1 MTKGKNRF
9 SDFAVDLKEYAILA
23 EAMAR
28 QNEPLHPDLL
38 PYYEKGGS
46 LTMLRHP
53 LIYQVPF
60 FSGGQANYQY
70 EVKKKMVKEALDNKK
85 YKSYVWLHERPYRL
99 QAFGDIQEFLSN
111 QEYWSLLASIWTD
124 TENAWAHLDLWREF
138 FSSDR
143 ANREWLMDW
152 DEQMA
157 YDGLGETVT
166 VYRGYQPGLNKD
178 GISWTVNR
186 EKAEWFATRFGKKGK
201 VLEKQVSKRDIIAVF
216 TGRNEYE
223 VVIL

>member
-1 MTKGKNRF
+1 MTKGKP
-9 SDFAVDLKEYAILA
+9 DFAVDPKDYAKLF
-23 EAMAR
+23 EAIER
-28 QNEPLHPDLL
+28 QNEPLHPDLV
-38 PYYEKGGS
+38 PYYEEDS
-46 LTMLRHP
+46 FAMLRHP

-70 EVKKKMVKEALDNKK
+70 EVKKKLVKEALDDKK

-157 YDGLGETVT
+157 YEGLGETVT

>member
-1 MTKGKNRF
+1 MTKGKP
-9 SDFAVDLKEYAILA
+9 DFAVDLKEYAILA

>member
-1 MTKGKNRF
+1 MNKP
-9 SDFAVDLKEYAILA
+9 DFAVDPKDYAKLA
-23 EAMAR
+23 EAIAK
-28 QNEPLHPDLL
+28 QNEPLHPDLA
-38 PYYEKGGS
+38 PYYEEDS
-46 LTMLRHP
+46 FAMLRHP
-53 LIYQVPF
+53 LVYQVPF

-70 EVKKKMVKEALDNKK
+70 EVKKKLVAEALEKEN
-85 YKSYVWLHERPYRL
+85 YQSFIWLHERPYRL
-99 QAFGDIQEFLSN
+99 QAFEEIQENLN
-111 QEYWSLLASIWTD
+111 NRQYWSLLGQIWID

-143 ANREWLMDW
+143 ENREWLMDW

-157 YDGLGETVT
+157 YAGLPETVT

-178 GISWTVNR
+178 GISWTVKR

-201 VLEKQVSKRDIIAVF
+201 VLEKKVSKRDIIAVF

-223 VVIL
+223 VVIV

>member
-157 YDGLGETVT
+157 YEGLGETVT